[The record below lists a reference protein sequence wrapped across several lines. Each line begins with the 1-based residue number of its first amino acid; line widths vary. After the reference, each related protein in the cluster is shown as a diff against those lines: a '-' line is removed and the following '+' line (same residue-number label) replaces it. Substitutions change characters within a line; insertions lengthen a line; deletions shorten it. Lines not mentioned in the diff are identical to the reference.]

1 VSATRALLAVDDLEL
16 TFPSRDGKVHAV
28 NGASFTVAVGERVG
42 LVGES
47 GSGKTAT
54 GLTIMGLVRSPP
66 AHVTGRVVFD
76 GRDLLRLPS
85 RERQRLRGARIAM
98 IFQNPLGSLNPA
110 MTVGDQVVE
119 AIRAH
124 RNVAKATARAE
135 AVELL
140 GRVGIPSPATNA
152 DEYPHRFSGGMRQRV
167 MIAMAISC
175 GPELLIADEPTT
187 ALDVTIQAQIV
198 ELLAALSDEFG
209 MAVLLITHDL
219 ALLAGFA
226 ERIVVMYG
234 GKVMEEGAVDTI
246 YYRSTHPYTWGLM
259 GSVTR
264 LDEPRRARLTAI
276 SGNPPSAL
284 SLPTG
289 CVFHPRCPH
298 VQDVCRHEVPALA
311 VRPADD
317 HPSACHF
324 AGELAPPAALEAMR
338 R

>member
-1 VSATRALLAVDDLEL
+1 VSDPRTLLEVRGLEV
-16 TFPSRDGKVHAV
+16 TFPGREGDVHAV

-47 GSGKTAT
+47 GSGKTVT
-54 GLTIMGLVRSPP
+54 GLTIMGLVHSPP
-66 AHVTGRVVFD
+66 ARVSGEVVFD
-76 GRDLLRLPS
+76 GVDLLRLPAK
-85 RERQRLRGARIAM
+85 ERQRLRGARIGM
-98 IFQNPLGSLNPA
+98 IFQNPLGSLNPT
-110 MTVGDQVVE
+110 MTIGDQVAE

-124 RNVAKATARAE
+124 RDVAKRAARAE
-135 AVELL
+135 AVEAL
-140 GRVGIPSPATNA
+140 GRVGIPSPARNA

-198 ELLAALSDEFG
+198 ELLASLSEERG

-246 YYRSTHPYTWGLM
+246 YYGATHPYTWGLM
-259 GSVTR
+259 GSITR
-264 LDEPRRARLTAI
+264 LDEPRQARLVSI
-276 SGNPPSAL
+276 PGSPPSAL
-284 SLPTG
+284 SLPSG
-289 CVFHPRCPH
+289 CVFHTRCPYAE
-298 VQDVCRHEVPALA
+298 DVCRRDVPLLEVRA
-311 VRPADD
+311 RDD

-324 AGELAPPAALEAMR
+324 AGDLTPPAALEAMR
-338 R
+338 Q

>member
-1 VSATRALLAVDDLEL
+1 M
-16 TFPSRDGKVHAV
+16 
-28 NGASFTVAVGERVG
+28 
-42 LVGES
+42 
-47 GSGKTAT
+47 
-54 GLTIMGLVRSPP
+54 TI
-66 AHVTGRVVFD
+66 
-76 GRDLLRLPS
+76 
-85 RERQRLRGARIAM
+85 
-98 IFQNPLGSLNPA
+98 
-110 MTVGDQVVE
+110 GDQVAE

-124 RNVAKATARAE
+124 RDVAKRAARAE
-135 AVELL
+135 AVEAL
-140 GRVGIPSPATNA
+140 GRVGIPSPARNA

-198 ELLAALSDEFG
+198 ELLASLSEERG

-246 YYRSTHPYTWGLM
+246 YYGATHPYTWGLM
-259 GSVTR
+259 GSITR
-264 LDEPRRARLTAI
+264 LDEARQERLVSI
-276 SGNPPSAL
+276 PGSPPSAL
-284 SLPTG
+284 SLPSG
-289 CVFHPRCPH
+289 CVFHPRCRYAEE
-298 VQDVCRHEVPALA
+298 VCRRDVPRLEVRA
-311 VRPADD
+311 RDD

-324 AGELAPPAALEAMR
+324 AGELTPPAPLEAMR

>member
-1 VSATRALLAVDDLEL
+1 VSGHPLLEVRDLEVA
-16 TFPSRDGKVHAV
+16 FPGDAGDVHAV
-28 NGASFTVAVGERVG
+28 NGASFAVGRGERVG

-47 GSGKTAT
+47 GSGKTVT
-54 GLTIMGLVRSPP
+54 GLTIMGLVRTPP
-66 AHVTGRVVFD
+66 ATVSGEVIFA
-76 GRDLLRLPS
+76 GQDLLRL
-85 RERQRLRGARIAM
+85 RANDRRRLRGARIGM
-98 IFQNPLGSLNPA
+98 IFQNPLASLNPA

-124 RNVAKATARAE
+124 RTVSKRVAKAE

-140 GRVGIPSPATNA
+140 ARVGIPAAARNA

-175 GPELLIADEPTT
+175 GPDLLIADEPTT

-198 ELLAALSDEFG
+198 DLVALLSQEFG

-234 GKVMEEGAVDTI
+234 GRVMEEGAVDTI
-246 YYRSTHPYTWGLM
+246 YYGATHPYTWGLM
-259 GSVTR
+259 GSITR
-264 LDEPRRARLTAI
+264 LDEPRRGRLLSI
-276 SGNPPSAL
+276 PGSPPSAV
-284 SLPTG
+284 SLPSG
-289 CVFHPRCPH
+289 CVFHPRCAH
-298 VQDVCRHEVPALA
+298 AEDVCRREIPALA
-311 VRPADD
+311 VRPRDD

-324 AGELAPPAALEAMR
+324 AGELAPPAALEAIR

>member
-1 VSATRALLAVDDLEL
+1 VTGARTLLEVEGLEVR
-16 TFPSRDGKVHAV
+16 FPSREGEVHAV
-28 NGASFTVAVGERVG
+28 NGASFTVAAGERVG

-47 GSGKTAT
+47 GSGKTVT
-54 GLTIMGLVRSPP
+54 GLTIMGLVRCPP
-66 AHVTGRVVFD
+66 ARVSGEIRFA
-76 GRDLLRLPS
+76 GADLLRLPVK
-85 RERQRLRGARIAM
+85 ERQRLRGARIGM

-124 RNVAKATARAE
+124 QAVSRRAARAE
-135 AVELL
+135 AVDLL
-140 GRVGIPSPATNA
+140 GRVGIPAPARNA

-198 ELLAALSDEFG
+198 ELLSALSEERG

-226 ERIVVMYG
+226 QRIVVMYG
-234 GKVMEEGAVDTI
+234 GKVMEEGAVETI
-246 YYRSTHPYTWGLM
+246 YYGSTHPYTWGLM
-259 GSVTR
+259 GSITR
-264 LDEPRRARLTAI
+264 LDEPRRGRLSSI
-276 SGNPPSAL
+276 RGSPPSAL
-284 SLPTG
+284 ALPGG

-298 VQDVCRHEVPALA
+298 AEEICRREVPALA
-311 VRPADD
+311 VHPRDD

-324 AGELAPPAALEAMR
+324 AGELAPPAALEAIR

>member
-1 VSATRALLAVDDLEL
+1 VSDRQTLLDVHGLEV
-16 TFPSRDGKVHAV
+16 TFPTAAGPVHAV
-28 NGASFTVAVGERVG
+28 NGVSFGLAPGERVG

-47 GSGKTAT
+47 GSGKTVT

-66 AHVTGRVVFD
+66 ARLSGEVRFHGN
-76 GRDLLRLPS
+76 DLLRLGA
-85 RERQRLRGARIAM
+85 RERRRLRGARLGM
-98 IFQNPLGSLNPA
+98 IFQNPIGSLNPA
-110 MTVGDQVVE
+110 MTVGDQIVE

-124 RNVAKATARAE
+124 RDVSKRAGRAE

-140 GRVGIPSPATNA
+140 GRVGIPSAARNV

-187 ALDVTIQAQIV
+187 ALDVTIQAQII
-198 ELLAALSDEFG
+198 ELLASLSDERA

-226 ERIVVMYG
+226 ERIVVMYA
-234 GKVMEEGAVDTI
+234 GKVMEEGDVDTI
-246 YYRSTHPYTWGLM
+246 YYRATHPYTWGLM
-259 GSVTR
+259 GSITR
-264 LDEPRRARLTAI
+264 LDEPRRRRLASI
-276 SGNPPSAL
+276 AGNPPSAL
-284 SLPTG
+284 SPPGG

-298 VQDVCRHEVPALA
+298 AVDVCVEDVPALA
-311 VRPADD
+311 VRPSDD
-317 HPSACHF
+317 HLSACHF
-324 AGELAPPAALEAMR
+324 AGTLAPPDVLAAMR

>member
-1 VSATRALLAVDDLEL
+1 VSDPRKLLEVRDLEVA
-16 TFPSRDGKVHAV
+16 FPGEAGDVQAV
-28 NGASFTVAVGERVG
+28 NGASFAVAAGGRVG

-47 GSGKTAT
+47 GSGKTVT

-66 AHVTGRVVFD
+66 ARVSGHVAFAGM
-76 GRDLLRLPS
+76 DLLRLPA
-85 RERQRLRGARIAM
+85 RERQRMRGARIGM

-110 MTVGDQVVE
+110 MTVGEQIVE

-124 RNVAKATARAE
+124 RELAKGAAKAE

-140 GRVGIPSPATNA
+140 GRVGIPSPARNA

-187 ALDVTIQAQIV
+187 ALDVTIQAQII
-198 ELLAALSDEFG
+198 ELLAALSEERG
-209 MAVLLITHDL
+209 VAVLLITHDL

-234 GKVMEEGAVDTI
+234 GKVMEEGDVDTI
-246 YYRSTHPYTWGLM
+246 YYGATHPYTWGLM
-259 GSVTR
+259 GSITR
-264 LDEPRRARLTAI
+264 LDEPRRGRLI
-276 SGNPPSAL
+276 SIPGNPPSAL
-284 SLPTG
+284 SLPSG

-298 VQDVCRHEVPALA
+298 AADVCRREVPVLA
-311 VRPADD
+311 VRARDD

-324 AGELAPPAALEAMR
+324 AGELSPPAALEALR

>member
-1 VSATRALLAVDDLEL
+1 VTESGPLLEVSGLEV
-16 TFPSRDGKVHAV
+16 TFPGREGHVHAV
-28 NGASFTVAVGERVG
+28 SGASFTVAAGERVG

-47 GSGKTAT
+47 GSGKTVS
-54 GLTIMGLVRSPP
+54 GLTIMGLVHHTP
-66 AHVTGRVVFD
+66 ARVSGEIRFA
-76 GRDLLRLPS
+76 GLDLLRLPTK
-85 RERQRLRGARIAM
+85 ERQRLRGARIGM

-124 RNVAKATARAE
+124 RALSKGAARAE
-135 AVELL
+135 AVEML
-140 GRVGIPSPATNA
+140 GRVGIPAPARNA

-198 ELLAALSDEFG
+198 ELLASLSEERG

-219 ALLAGFA
+219 ALVAGFA

-234 GKVMEEGAVDTI
+234 GKVMEEGVVDTI
-246 YYRSTHPYTWGLM
+246 YYGSTHPYTWGLM
-259 GSVTR
+259 GSITR
-264 LDEPRRARLTAI
+264 LDEPRRGRLI
-276 SGNPPSAL
+276 SIRGSPPSAL
-284 SLPTG
+284 SLPSG

-298 VQDVCRHEVPALA
+298 AEEVCRREVPALA
-311 VRPADD
+311 VHASDD
-317 HPSACHF
+317 HLSACHF
-324 AGELAPPAALEAMR
+324 AGELAPPAALGAMR